1 MNFKKILN
9 YVSIAFG
16 IILTLFMLIVF
27 GIKFGGLIA
36 DEGISHLFEVPKAF
50 ANWYDDP
57 TAFFITYFI
66 GYAIIWWKPIWGSVI
81 ILLGDILF
89 FAFNSQNMGIFIF
102 IIPTMLVA
110 VFYILYWIEK
120 NKESKTK
127 HNRVGG

>member
-9 YVSIAFG
+9 YVSIALG
-16 IILTLFMLIVF
+16 IIVTLLMLIGF
-27 GIKFGGLIA
+27 GPKFVGLIA
-36 DEGISHLFEVPKAF
+36 DEGISYLFEVPKAF

-127 HNRVGG
+127 HNRVDG

>member
-9 YVSIAFG
+9 YVSIALG
-16 IILTLFMLIVF
+16 IIVTLFMLIAF
-27 GIKFGGLIA
+27 GPKFVGLIA
-36 DEGISHLFEVPKAF
+36 DHGISYLFEVPKAF

-66 GYAIIWWKPIWGSVI
+66 GYALIWWKPIWGSVI

-89 FAFNSQNMGIFIF
+89 FAFNSQNMGTFIF

-110 VFYILYWIEK
+110 VFYILFWIEK
-120 NKESKTK
+120 NKESKAMPIK
-127 HNRVGG
+127 K

>member
-9 YVSIAFG
+9 YVSIALG
-16 IILTLFMLIVF
+16 IIVTLLMLIVF
-27 GIKFGGLIA
+27 VPKFGGLIA
-36 DEGISHLFEVPKAF
+36 DEGISYLFEVPKAF

-81 ILLGDILF
+81 ILLGDILL

-127 HNRVGG
+127 HNRVDG

>member
-9 YVSIAFG
+9 YVSIALG
-16 IILTLFMLIVF
+16 IIVTLFMLIAF
-27 GIKFGGLIA
+27 GPKFVGLIA
-36 DEGISHLFEVPKAF
+36 DQGISYLFEVPKAF

-66 GYAIIWWKPIWGSVI
+66 GYAIIWWKPLWGSVI

-127 HNRVGG
+127 HSRVS